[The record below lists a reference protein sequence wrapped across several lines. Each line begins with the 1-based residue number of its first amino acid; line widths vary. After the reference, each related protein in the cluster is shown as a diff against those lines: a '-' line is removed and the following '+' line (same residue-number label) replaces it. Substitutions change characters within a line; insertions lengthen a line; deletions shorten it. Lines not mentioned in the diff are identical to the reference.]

1 MQFAPQPRT
10 KLYGDL
16 TFAVLILAAF
26 AQFIFNKRLYGEPW
40 QVVVTFVL
48 GAVYGGLGVFGSD
61 ISSERSRIAIH
72 AYYIVQCLIV
82 TAAILLSPARGFFFI
97 LAMPLISQSMFDLD
111 WRGAAALTLWLY
123 AISVAS
129 VGIPYGLPAAFEAS
143 VGFFPA
149 FLFTLVFSIITREAS
164 LGKRKAEEASSELAE
179 ANAQLRTLAIQAAEL
194 ATTRERNRL
203 AREIHDG
210 VGHYLTVIKVQLDA
224 ASALLPADPER
235 AAHSVET
242 AARLAAEALDDVRR
256 SVGTLAADTQR
267 PPLLETLHRLVSD
280 CGSAPAFRIEGTPRP
295 LGLAAEHALLR
306 TAQEG
311 LTNVSKHAGPV
322 RATLTLDFRAP
333 EQVRLAV
340 SDTGTGVTSSAKP
353 EGHGLRGL
361 RERIALLG
369 GSVHAGSQPGG
380 GFRLEVELPA

>member
-16 TFAVLILAAF
+16 AFAVLVLMAF
-26 AQFIFNKRLYGEPW
+26 AQFSFSRRLHGEPW
-40 QVVVTFVL
+40 QVVVTFAL
-48 GAVYGGLGVFGSD
+48 GAAYFVLGVFHHHLVT
-61 ISSERSRIAIH
+61 ERSRVRVC
-72 AYYIVQCLIV
+72 AYYIVQCV
-82 TAAILLSPARGFFFI
+82 MCATAILLSPVRGIFFV
-97 LAMPLISQSMFDLD
+97 LAMPLISIAIFDFT
-111 WRGAAALTLWLY
+111 WRGAAVVTLLMY
-123 AISVAS
+123 VTS
-129 VGIPYGLPAAFEAS
+129 VGAVVATFGFQALFEVAVSILPSF
-143 VGFFPA
+143 V
-149 FLFTLVFSIITREAS
+149 FTLVFSIITRQAS
-164 LGKRKAEEASSELAE
+164 IGKQAAEKMSSELAA
-179 ANAQLRTLAIQAAEL
+179 ANAQLRAQATQTAEL

-224 ASALLPADPER
+224 AAALLPTDSKR

-256 SVGTLAADTQR
+256 SVGTLAADSQR
-267 PPLLETLHRLVSD
+267 PPLLETLHRLVDD
-280 CGSAPAFRIEGTPRP
+280 CGSAPAFRVEGTPRP

-311 LTNVSKHAGPV
+311 LTNVRKHAGPV
-322 RATLTLDFRAP
+322 RASLTLDFRAP

-340 SDTGTGVTSSAKP
+340 SDSGSGVTSVAKP

-369 GSVHAGSQPGG
+369 GSVHAGEQPGG